1 MSDASLFISERIIFP
16 LESTQA
22 MASTQTEVPRTETAH
37 SHSQD
42 MTGDLRERVEL
53 PITGMTCAACAR
65 RIERKLSKSPG
76 VSRAG
81 VNFAT
86 SRATVEYDPLATNV
100 SHLINAV
107 KEVGYGTAGTA
118 RADFIVDD
126 STRPSGS
133 SRQLEKYLNS
143 LGGIVNVSFN
153 LGTMEVRVEYLPGTV
168 EIRKIRK
175 AIEEFGYRVRDVS
188 GNGATAEDSERAA
201 REAEY
206 KEL

>member
-1 MSDASLFISERIIFP
+1 
-16 LESTQA
+16 
-22 MASTQTEVPRTETAH
+22 MASTKIIAPQTESEI
-37 SHSQD
+37 SHSPPKLD
-42 MTGDLRERVEL
+42 ERVEL

-76 VSRAG
+76 VNRAG
-81 VNFAT
+81 VSFAT

-126 STRPSGS
+126 SARPSGS

-143 LGGIVNVSFN
+143 LGGVVNASFN

-168 EIRKIRK
+168 
-175 AIEEFGYRVRDVS
+175 GVR
-188 GNGATAEDSERAA
+188 RI
-201 REAEY
+201 
-206 KEL
+206 